1 MKISEVKN
9 NAFYQFPQWLLDEI
23 YKDLSLRAK
32 VMYML
37 IFDRRTLSIQNKW
50 HDKNGDVF
58 VYFTNQQF
66 MDLLNCNEKT
76 VIKAK
81 KELQDFCLIKEERQG
96 VNKPNRLYISG
107 TVKNTGQELQKLQS
121 GTVKNTGQELQK
133 LQSGTVKNTGQELQK
148 LQSIK
153 TDNIKTNIS
162 RLSEPEGAG
171 ANNLYSI
178 ENAPA
183 ENDLGI
189 VHDWIFSEFGRYPT
203 PFEIEDLKAF
213 LQDHNKEVIKLAI
226 KECVGNGKPY
236 FKYLESILRDW
247 KQKGL
252 TTVELVENREKPS
265 RLSGKSNGRL
275 KLSDDGFDPR
285 LGF

>member
-1 MKISEVKN
+1 MKIDEVRN
-9 NAFYQFPQWLLDEI
+9 NVFYQFPQWLLDED

-37 IFDRRTLSIQNKW
+37 IFDRRTLSVQNKW

-133 LQSGTVKNTGQELQK
+133 LQS
-148 LQSIK
+148 IK
-153 TDNIKTNIS
+153 TNNIKTEYIKTEYINYKEDEKKS
-162 RLSEPEGAG
+162 LSQIIKSTSVKINDRQIQQIQEYIGLDNMTVDMIDYAIQLTEDAG
-171 ANNLYSI
+171 AESFNYLNKI
-178 ENAPA
+178 
-183 ENDLGI
+183 
-189 VHDWIFSEFGRYPT
+189 
-203 PFEIEDLKAF
+203 LK
-213 LQDHNKEVIKLAI
+213 
-226 KECVGNGKPY
+226 
-236 FKYLESILRDW
+236 SW
-247 KQKGL
+247 KDKGL
-252 TTVELVENREKPS
+252 TSLDEAKNETIGFRENKNTTPKSRVEGNSVIQMY
-265 RLSGKSNGRL
+265 
-275 KLSDDGFDPR
+275 DDPLPF
-285 LGF
+285 

>member
-9 NAFYQFPQWLLDEI
+9 NAFYQFPQWLLDED
-23 YKDLSLRAK
+23 YKNLSLRAK

-58 VYFTNQQF
+58 IYFTNQQF

-107 TVKNTGQELQKLQS
+107 TVKNTGQELQNLQS
-121 GTVKNTGQELQK
+121 GTVKNTGQELQN
-133 LQSGTVKNTGQELQK
+133 LQSGTVKNTGQELQN

-153 TDNIKTNIS
+153 TNNINTEYNYTDIINYKEDEKKSLSQIIKSTSVKINDRQIQQIQEYIGLDNMTVDMIDYAIQLT
-162 RLSEPEGAG
+162 EDAG
-171 ANNLYSI
+171 AESFNYLNKI
-178 ENAPA
+178 
-183 ENDLGI
+183 
-189 VHDWIFSEFGRYPT
+189 
-203 PFEIEDLKAF
+203 LK
-213 LQDHNKEVIKLAI
+213 
-226 KECVGNGKPY
+226 
-236 FKYLESILRDW
+236 SW
-247 KQKGL
+247 KDKGL
-252 TTVELVENREKPS
+252 TSLDEAKEETSGFRESKNSTS
-265 RLSGKSNGRL
+265 RKVGNSIIQTY
-275 KLSDDGFDPR
+275 DDPLPF
-285 LGF
+285 

>member
-1 MKISEVKN
+1 M
-9 NAFYQFPQWLLDEI
+9 
-23 YKDLSLRAK
+23 
-32 VMYML
+32 
-37 IFDRRTLSIQNKW
+37 
-50 HDKNGDVF
+50 
-58 VYFTNQQF
+58 
-66 MDLLNCNEKT
+66 LNCNEKT

-81 KELQDFCLIKEERQG
+81 KELQDLGLIKEERQG
-96 VNKPNRLYISG
+96 VNKPNRLYI
-107 TVKNTGQELQKLQS
+107 
-121 GTVKNTGQELQK
+121 
-133 LQSGTVKNTGQELQK
+133 SGTVKNTGQELQK

-171 ANNLYSI
+171 ANTLYSI
-178 ENAPA
+178 EDAHA

-203 PFEIEDLKAF
+203 PFEIEDLKYF
-213 LQDHNKEVIKLAI
+213 LQDHSKEVIKLAI

-252 TTVELVENREKPS
+252 TTVELVENRQRPKKQNAY
-265 RLSGKSNGRL
+265 SGSARAVHQEYHGEL
-275 KLSDDGFDPR
+275 PF
-285 LGF
+285 

>member
-9 NAFYQFPQWLLDEI
+9 NAFYQFPQWLLDEE
-23 YKDLSLRAK
+23 YKNLSLRAK

-58 VYFTNQQF
+58 IYFTNQQF
-66 MDLLNCNEKT
+66 MELLNCNEKT

-81 KELQDFCLIKEERQG
+81 KELQDFGLIKEERQG

-107 TVKNTGQELQKLQS
+107 AVKNTGQELEKI
-121 GTVKNTGQELQK
+121 
-133 LQSGTVKNTGQELQK
+133 
-148 LQSIK
+148 QSIK

-162 RLSEPEGAG
+162 RLSEPEGDG
-171 ANNLYSI
+171 ANTLYSI
-178 ENAPA
+178 EDAYA

-189 VHDWIFSEFGRYPT
+189 VHDWILSEFGRYPT

-213 LQDHNKEVIKLAI
+213 LKDHSKEVIKLAI

-236 FKYLESILRDW
+236 FKYLSSILRDW

-252 TTVELVENREKPS
+252 VTAELVENRQKPARS
-265 RLSGKSNGRL
+265 SSKSNGRL

>member
-1 MKISEVKN
+1 MKN
-9 NAFYQFPQWLLDEI
+9 NAFYQFPQWLLDED

-107 TVKNTGQELQKLQS
+107 TVKNTGLELQKLQS
-121 GTVKNTGQELQK
+121 GTVKNTGL
-133 LQSGTVKNTGQELQK
+133 ELQK

-153 TDNIKTNIS
+153 TNNIKTEYNHTDIINYKEDEKKS
-162 RLSEPEGAG
+162 LSQIIKSSSVKINDRQIQQIQEYIGLDNMTVEMIDYAIQLTEDAG
-171 ANNLYSI
+171 AENFNYLNKILKSWKDKGLKSI
-178 ENAPA
+178 DEAKA
-183 ENDLGI
+183 ETSGFRDSKN
-189 VHDWIFSEFGRYPT
+189 VTSTSRR
-203 PFEIEDLKAF
+203 
-213 LQDHNKEVIKLAI
+213 
-226 KECVGNGKPY
+226 VGN
-236 FKYLESILRDW
+236 SII
-247 KQKGL
+247 QTYQG
-252 TTVELVENREKPS
+252 ELP
-265 RLSGKSNGRL
+265 
-275 KLSDDGFDPR
+275 F
-285 LGF
+285 